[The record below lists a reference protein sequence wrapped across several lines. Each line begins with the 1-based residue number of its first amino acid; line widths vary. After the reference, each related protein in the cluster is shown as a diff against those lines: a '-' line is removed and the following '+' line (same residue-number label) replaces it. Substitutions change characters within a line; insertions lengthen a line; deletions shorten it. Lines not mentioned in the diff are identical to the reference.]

1 MSSPWRFIPPQTTRY
16 HRPRPGQPE
25 IFHSDR
31 CCHAQT
37 NTPLIFVA
45 IACIFHEAPLLLF
58 FFYHLSPKVDVAR
71 ALSILVYLVC
81 D

>member
-1 MSSPWRFIPPQTTRY
+1 
-16 HRPRPGQPE
+16 
-25 IFHSDR
+25 
-31 CCHAQT
+31 
-37 NTPLIFVA
+37 
-45 IACIFHEAPLLLF
+45 LLF